1 MYKVII
7 VDDEPAIRNGLRVL
21 IPWEKYQFT
30 KVEVAANG
38 KEALELYHAERADL
52 MIVDIRMPE
61 LDGLQLIEMIRSED
75 RDISFIVLSGYADF
89 DYARKAMVCQ
99 VDNYILKPVN
109 EEELEASIQEVR
121 EKIRARRE
129 ESLLQVKEKG
139 WRQAEWVKRALEEPA
154 AETNRAVELNEAAVR
169 LHLRWSHYQIA
180 VIEFDQLYMRDQLLV
195 YNVMLNEYLG
205 QRGLGMS
212 IVEQS
217 QIVLVL
223 NRPYQEEAELR
234 SLYQI
239 PALVWEEQQ
248 VEFAMTVGTPVL
260 EPSIIHASY
269 QEAAGMMKQRF
280 FLDAEPVAHASWRPA
295 SVWWLDKQDS
305 SSAGEVQ
312 YSLEEITDKI
322 YFSLVIGNLDNA
334 AQFLK
339 QAGTKMIE
347 SHYDEQQIKTS
358 YVRMLSGAA
367 RKMNQHHPEVQSNDK
382 QGMMPETFVELYN
395 QVRLSK
401 LQQTAVDMLKKITL
415 MIDLNQTDVLVNK
428 MVYLIEMHYNE
439 ALRLETLADVFNYNS
454 AYLGKL
460 FKTNTGYYFNTFLD
474 RVRIDKAKE
483 LLLEGEK
490 VYNVAEK
497 VGYANVDYFHSKFKK
512 YVGVSPTAFR
522 RDHLGQEE
530 EGKVSM
536 PPRCP

>member
-30 KVEVAANG
+30 SVEVAANG

-61 LDGLQLIEMIRSED
+61 LDGLQLIELIRSED
-75 RDISFIVLSGYADF
+75 KNISFIVLSGYADF
-89 DYARKAMVCQ
+89 DYARKAMACQ
-99 VDNYILKPVN
+99 VENYILKPVN
-109 EEELEASIQEVR
+109 EEELEVSIHEVR
-121 EKIRARRE
+121 EKIRARKE
-129 ESLLQVKEKG
+129 ESLLQVNEKG
-139 WRQAEWVKRALEEPA
+139 WRQAEWVKRAIEESA
-154 AETNRAVELNEAAVR
+154 ADTNRAVELSETAVR
-169 LHLRWSHYQIA
+169 LHLRWSQYQIA
-180 VIEFDQLYMRDQLLV
+180 VIEFDESYVRDQLFIFNQMLHDYLV
-195 YNVMLNEYLG
+195 ERSLG
-205 QRGLGMS
+205 IS
-212 IVEQS
+212 IVEQA

-223 NRPYQEEAELR
+223 NRSYQDEAELR

-239 PALVWEEQQ
+239 PTQVWEDQD
-248 VEFAMTVGTPVL
+248 VEFTMTVGTTVPD
-260 EPSIIHASY
+260 PASIYLSY
-269 QEAAGMMKQRF
+269 QEAVGLMKQRF
-280 FLDAEPVAHASWRPA
+280 FLDIEPVAHASWRAA
-295 SVWWLDKQDS
+295 SIWWQEKQGVS
-305 SSAGEVQ
+305 QGEE

-322 YFSLVIGNLDNA
+322 YYSLVIGNLENA
-334 AQFLK
+334 ALFLK
-339 QAGTKMIE
+339 QAGTKMIA
-347 SHYDEQQIKTS
+347 SNYDEQQIKTS

-367 RKMNQHHPEVQSNDK
+367 RKMNQHHSETQAVDK
-382 QGMMPETFVELYN
+382 QRTLPETFVELYN

-401 LQQTAVDMLKKITL
+401 LQQTAVGILKKMTS

-428 MVYLIEMHYNE
+428 MVHLIEMHYHE

-474 RVRIDKAKE
+474 RVRIDKAKQ

-522 RDHLGQEE
+522 RDYLGHDE
-530 EGKVSM
+530 EGKVSAS
-536 PPRCP
+536 PTI

>member
-30 KVEVAANG
+30 TVEVAANG

-61 LDGLQLIEMIRSED
+61 LDGLQLIELIRSED
-75 RDISFIVLSGYADF
+75 KNISFIVLSGYADF
-89 DYARKAMVCQ
+89 DYARKAMACQ
-99 VDNYILKPVN
+99 VENYILKPVN
-109 EEELEASIQEVR
+109 EEELEVSIHEVR
-121 EKIRARRE
+121 EKIRARKE
-129 ESLLQVKEKG
+129 ESLLQVNEKG
-139 WRQAEWVKRALEEPA
+139 WRQAEWVKRAIEESPA
-154 AETNRAVELNEAAVR
+154 DTNRAVELSETAFR
-169 LHLRWSHYQIA
+169 LHLRWSQYQIA
-180 VIEFDQLYMRDQLLV
+180 VIEFDQSYVRDQMSIFNLMLHDYLV
-195 YNVMLNEYLG
+195 DRSLG
-205 QRGLGMS
+205 IS
-212 IVEQS
+212 IVEQT

-223 NRPYQEEAELR
+223 NRSYQDEAELR

-239 PALVWEEQQ
+239 PSQVWEDQD
-248 VEFAMTVGTPVL
+248 VEFTMTVGTTVP
-260 EPSIIHASY
+260 EPASIYLSY
-269 QEAAGMMKQRF
+269 QEAVGLMKQRF
-280 FLDAEPVAHASWRPA
+280 FLDVEPVAHASWRPA
-295 SVWWLDKQDS
+295 SIWWQEKLGVSQ
-305 SSAGEVQ
+305 EETEE

-322 YFSLVIGNLDNA
+322 YYSLVIGNLENA
-334 AQFLK
+334 ALFLK
-339 QAGTKMIE
+339 QAGTKMIA
-347 SHYDEQQIKTS
+347 SNYDEQQIKTS

-367 RKMNQHHPEVQSNDK
+367 RKMNQHHSEPQAVDK
-382 QGMMPETFVELYN
+382 QRTLPETFVELYN

-401 LQQTAVDMLKKITL
+401 LQQTAVGMLKKMTS

-428 MVYLIEMHYNE
+428 MVHLIEMHYNE

-474 RVRIDKAKE
+474 RVRIDKAKQ

-522 RDHLGQEE
+522 RDHLGHEE
-530 EGKVSM
+530 EGKVSASTTI
-536 PPRCP
+536 

>member
-30 KVEVAANG
+30 AVEVAANG

-61 LDGLQLIEMIRSED
+61 LDGLQLIEMIRNED
-75 RDISFIVLSGYADF
+75 QEISFILLSGYADF
-89 DYARKAMVCQ
+89 DYARKAMAYQ

-121 EKIRARRE
+121 EKLRARKE

-139 WRQAEWVKRALEEPA
+139 WRQAEWVKRALEVSVA
-154 AETNRAVELNEAAVR
+154 DTSRAVELSEAAIR
-169 LHLRWSHYQIA
+169 LQLRWSLYQIA
-180 VIEFDQLYMRDQLLV
+180 VLEFDQSYTRAPLSI
-195 YNVMLNEYLG
+195 YNQKLHDYLEE
-205 QRGLGMS
+205 RGLGVS

-217 QIVLVL
+217 SIVLLL
-223 NRPYQEEAELR
+223 NRCYQTETDLR

-239 PALVWEEQQ
+239 PVHVWDNHELA
-248 VEFAMTVGTPVL
+248 FTMTIGVAVQEPAVIYRSYLEAVGL
-260 EPSIIHASY
+260 M
-269 QEAAGMMKQRF
+269 QQRF
-280 FLDAEPVAHASWRPA
+280 FLDAEPVAHAGWRPA
-295 SVWWLDKQDS
+295 STWWLDKQS
-305 SSAGEVQ
+305 SSTVKEPNH
-312 YSLEEITDKI
+312 LEGITEKI
-322 YFSLVIGNLDNA
+322 YLSLVIGHLDHA
-334 AQFLK
+334 ALFLK
-339 QAGTKMIE
+339 QAGTMMME
-347 SHYDEQQIKTS
+347 SNYDEQQIKTS
-358 YVRMLSGAA
+358 YVRMLTGAA
-367 RKMNQHHPEVQSNDK
+367 RKMDQHHPEAQSSDK
-382 QGMMPETFVELYN
+382 HSLLPESFVELYN

-401 LQQTAVDMLKKITL
+401 LQQTAVEMLKKITQ

-439 ALRLETLADVFNYNS
+439 PLRLETLADVFNYNS

-490 VYNVAEK
+490 VYSVAEK

-522 RDHLGQEE
+522 RNHLGHEE
-530 EGKVSM
+530 EGEAST
-536 PPRCP
+536 RQS